1 MKQRTVMIAALSAGL
16 LLAACASS
24 PEQTTE
30 DILSKRGYAVAERVE
45 RIKNYRI
52 NGWNYVD
59 DRHVIFG
66 AGPRDNYLVTLTMD
80 CTDLRGAEHIG
91 FTTTT
96 DDVTPFD
103 QLVVKTS
110 IGPRKCPIESLHQL
124 ERVKAESCSATTRC

>member
-1 MKQRTVMIAALSAGL
+1 MKRQLAMVVALSIGL
-16 LLAACASS
+16 LLAACAST

-30 DILSKRGYAVAERVE
+30 ALLSKRGYEVAERVE

-66 AGPRDNYLVTLTMD
+66 AGPRDNYLVTLTMG

-110 IGPRKCPIESLHQL
+110 IGPRKCPIESLHKL
-124 ERVKAESCSATTRC
+124 NKVEKAVE

>member
-1 MKQRTVMIAALSAGL
+1 MKRQLAMVVALSIGL
-16 LLAACASS
+16 LLAACAST

-30 DILSKRGYAVAERVE
+30 ALLSKRGYEVAERVE

-66 AGPRDNYLVTLTMD
+66 AGPRDNYLVTLTMG

-110 IGPRKCPIESLHQL
+110 IGPRKCPIESLHKL
-124 ERVKAESCSATTRC
+124 NKVEKTEE